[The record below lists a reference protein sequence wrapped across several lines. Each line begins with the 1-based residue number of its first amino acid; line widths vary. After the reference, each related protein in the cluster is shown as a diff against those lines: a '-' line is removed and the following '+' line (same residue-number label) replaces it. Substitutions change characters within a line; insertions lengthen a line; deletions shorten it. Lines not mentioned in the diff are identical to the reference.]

1 MMRFMYTC
9 FVAFWASVISIWA
22 FAVLA
27 AGAAR
32 AAAPQV
38 EAAITVEELAEHAAA
53 DDCWMAIDG
62 SVYDLSDYLPRHP
75 TPPTVLTPWCG
86 KEASEPYRT
95 KGYGRPHSAAAD
107 ALLPNYRVGTLTG
120 EDPAPAP

>member
-1 MMRFMYTC
+1 MYTC

-27 AGAAR
+27 GGAAPADAGATP
-32 AAAPQV
+32 AAV
-38 EAAITVEELAEHAAA
+38 TLEEVAEHAAA

-62 SVYDLSDYLPRHP
+62 VVYDVSRYIPRHP
-75 TPPTVLTPWCG
+75 TSPSVMTPWCG

-95 KGYGRPHSAAAD
+95 KGYGRPHSPAAD
-107 ALLPNYRVGTLTG
+107 ALLPAYRVGRLV
-120 EDPAPAP
+120 EAEPAHAP